1 MSTTKMA
8 HPKKTFNQPG
18 ESKTVEWLLDK
29 DKGLIYFDAKNQTT
43 EGWWHKIKTKPEDD
57 PLKSK

>member
-1 MSTTKMA
+1 MA

-43 EGWWHKIKTKPEDD
+43 EGWWHRIKTKPEDD